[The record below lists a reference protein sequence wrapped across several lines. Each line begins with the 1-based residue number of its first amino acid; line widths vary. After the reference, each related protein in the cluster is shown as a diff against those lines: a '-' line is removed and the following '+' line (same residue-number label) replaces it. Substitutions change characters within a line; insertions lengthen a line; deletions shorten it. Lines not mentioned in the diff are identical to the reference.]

1 MKLDW
6 RVWLGV
12 GATAVYLLLALAY
25 VVAQGFE
32 EFISLPADNL
42 GSFLEGA
49 FAPLAFLWL
58 VIGYFLQQ
66 RELHEASRAL
76 RAQHEEIRIAN
87 RQTALQTESLKA
99 SEVHARQQAYVELAG
114 QIRAQLG
121 AIAGLLYI
129 SSQAADADAG
139 GTVSVEEQGRLFKE
153 LSANDTE
160 VFSREIIYFYQLTP
174 DESLRYDFFYGTP
187 IRARHSNHFAQT
199 FENLL
204 KRAEE
209 ADGEYVFR
217 NALLYNAHGIVYRIL
232 IDYREQAPPEL
243 SSPETTGTYFDL
255 RLPGEPD

>member
-6 RVWLGV
+6 RIWLGV
-12 GATAVYLLLALAY
+12 GATAVYLLLAFAY
-25 VVAQGFE
+25 VLAQGFG
-32 EFISLPADNL
+32 EFVSLPADNL

-87 RQTALQTESLKA
+87 EQQVLQTESLKA
-99 SEVHARQQAYVELAG
+99 SEVHARQQAYLDLAN
-114 QIRAQLG
+114 QMRSQLG

-129 SSQAADADAG
+129 SSQAADAG
-139 GTVSVEEQGRLFKE
+139 GDVSVEEQGRMFKE

-160 VFSREIIYFYQLTP
+160 SFSREILYFYQRTP
-174 DESLRYDFFYGTP
+174 DESERYDFFYGTP

-204 KRAEE
+204 KRAEQ
-209 ADGEYVFR
+209 ADEEYVFR
-217 NALLYNAHGIVYRIL
+217 NALLYSAHGIVYRML
-232 IDYREQAPPEL
+232 IDYREQAPAEL

-255 RLPGEPD
+255 RLTGED

>member
-6 RVWLGV
+6 RIWLGV

-25 VVAQGFE
+25 VLSQGFG

-87 RQTALQTESLKA
+87 KQTALQTQSLKA
-99 SEVHARQQAYVELAG
+99 SEVHARQQAYLDLAN
-114 QIRAQLG
+114 QIRSQLG
-121 AIAGLLYI
+121 SIAGLLYI
-129 SSQAADADAG
+129 SSQAADLG
-139 GTVSVEEQGRLFKE
+139 GHVSVEEQGRLFKE
-153 LSANDTE
+153 LSVNDTE
-160 VFSREIIYFYQLTP
+160 VFSREIIYFYQTTA
-174 DESLRYDFFYGTP
+174 DESERYDFFYGTP

-204 KRAEE
+204 KRAEL
-209 ADGEYVFR
+209 ADEEYVFR
-217 NALLYNAHGIVYRIL
+217 NALLYSAHGIVYRML
-232 IDYREQAPPEL
+232 IDYREQAPAEL
-243 SSPETTGTYFDL
+243 SSAETTGTYFDL
-255 RLPGEPD
+255 RLTGED

>member
-6 RVWLGV
+6 RIWLGV
-12 GATAVYLLLALAY
+12 GATVVYLLLALAY
-25 VVAQGFE
+25 VLAQGLE
-32 EFISLPADNL
+32 EFMALPADNI

-87 RQTALQTESLKA
+87 RQAALQTESLKA
-99 SEVHARQQAYVELAG
+99 SEAHARQQAYVELAG
-114 QIRAQLG
+114 QMRAQLG

-129 SSQAADADAG
+129 SSQAADADAD
-139 GTVSVEEQGRLFKE
+139 GTVSVEEQGRMFKE
-153 LSANDTE
+153 LSANDNE
-160 VFSREIIYFYQLTP
+160 VFSREIIYFYQRTL
-174 DESLRYDFFYGTP
+174 DESQRYDFFYGTP

-204 KRAEE
+204 QRAEQ
-209 ADGEYVFR
+209 ADEDYVFR

-232 IDYREQAPPEL
+232 IDYRQRAPAEL
-243 SSPETTGTYFDL
+243 SSAETTGTYFDL
-255 RLPGEPD
+255 RLAGED

>member
-6 RVWLGV
+6 RIWLGV

-25 VVAQGFE
+25 VLSQGFG

-87 RQTALQTESLKA
+87 KQTALQTQSLKA
-99 SEVHARQQAYVELAG
+99 SEVHVRQQTYLDLAN
-114 QIRAQLG
+114 QMRSQLG

-129 SSQAADADAG
+129 SSQAADLG
-139 GTVSVEEQGRLFKE
+139 GHVSVEEQGRLFKE
-153 LSANDTE
+153 LSVNDTE
-160 VFSREIIYFYQLTP
+160 VFSREIIYFYQTTA
-174 DESLRYDFFYGTP
+174 DESQRYDFFYGTP

-204 KRAEE
+204 KRAEQ
-209 ADGEYVFR
+209 ADEEYVFR
-217 NALLYNAHGIVYRIL
+217 NALLYSAHGIVYRIL
-232 IDYREQAPPEL
+232 IDYRDQAPAEL
-243 SSPETTGTYFDL
+243 SSAETTGTYFDL
-255 RLPGEPD
+255 RLTGED

>member
-6 RVWLGV
+6 RIWLGV

-25 VVAQGFE
+25 VVAQGFD

-87 RQTALQTESLKA
+87 EQTALQTERLKA
-99 SEVHARQQAYVELAG
+99 SEVHARQQAYLDLAN
-114 QIRAQLG
+114 QIRSQLG

-129 SSQAADADAG
+129 SSQAADLG
-139 GTVSVEEQGRLFKE
+139 GHVSVEEQGRLFKE

-160 VFSREIIYFYQLTP
+160 VFSREIIYFYQTTP
-174 DESLRYDFFYGTP
+174 DEAQRYDFF
-187 IRARHSNHFAQT
+187 SNHFAQT

-204 KRAEE
+204 RRAEQ
-209 ADGEYVFR
+209 ADAEHVFR
-217 NALLYNAHGIVYRIL
+217 NALLYSAHGIVYRRL
-232 IDYREQAPPEL
+232 IDYREQAPAEL
-243 SSPETTGTYFDL
+243 ASGESTGTYFDIG
-255 RLPGEPD
+255 LPGEAD

>member
-6 RVWLGV
+6 RIWLGV

-25 VVAQGFE
+25 VLAQGFG
-32 EFISLPADNL
+32 EFLSLPADNL

-87 RQTALQTESLKA
+87 KQTALQTESLKA
-99 SEVHARQQAYVELAG
+99 SEVHARQQAYLDLAN
-114 QIRAQLG
+114 QMRSQLG

-129 SSQAADADAG
+129 SSQAADLG
-139 GTVSVEEQGRLFKE
+139 GNVSVEAQGRLFKE

-160 VFSREIIYFYQLTP
+160 VFSREILYLYQTTA
-174 DESLRYDFFYGTP
+174 DESQRYDFFYGTP

-204 KRAEE
+204 KRAEQ
-209 ADGEYVFR
+209 ADDEYVFR
-217 NALLYNAHGIVYRIL
+217 NALLYSAHGIVYRIL
-232 IDYREQAPPEL
+232 IDYRQEAPAEL
-243 SSPETTGTYFDL
+243 SSAETTGTYFDM
-255 RLPGEPD
+255 RLTGED

>member
-6 RVWLGV
+6 RIWLGV
-12 GATAVYLLLALAY
+12 GATAVYLMLALAY
-25 VVAQGFE
+25 VLAQGFG
-32 EFISLPADNL
+32 EFVSLPADNL

-87 RQTALQTESLKA
+87 EQQVLQTESLKA
-99 SEVHARQQAYVELAG
+99 SEVHARQQAYLDLAN
-114 QIRAQLG
+114 QIRSQLG
-121 AIAGLLYI
+121 SIAGLLYI
-129 SSQAADADAG
+129 SSQAADLG
-139 GTVSVEEQGRLFKE
+139 GHVSVEEQGRLFKE

-160 VFSREIIYFYQLTP
+160 VFSREIIYFYQTTP
-174 DESLRYDFFYGTP
+174 DESQRYEFFYGTP

-204 KRAEE
+204 KRAER
-209 ADGEYVFR
+209 ADDEFVFR
-217 NALLYNAHGIVYRIL
+217 NALLYSAHGIVYRFL
-232 IDYREQAPPEL
+232 IDYRQQAPAEL
-243 SSPETTGTYFDL
+243 SSAETTGTYFDM
-255 RLPGEPD
+255 RLTGEPD